1 MSTFER
7 PAPDLA
13 KLISAWEEATQM
25 LGRDV
30 KVASQYWID
39 DVKSKMTVEKVAEVA
54 TGPQVKWTMAPENT
68 MKLAQF
74 MHSVGS
80 IKAMPST
87 WKDLFFPEI
96 HALPGS

>member
-1 MSTFER
+1 
-7 PAPDLA
+7 
-13 KLISAWEEATQM
+13 M
-25 LGRDV
+25 LGKDV

-54 TGPQVKWTMAPENT
+54 TGPQVKWTMVPEST
-68 MKLAQF
+68 MKFAEF

-80 IKAMPST
+80 IKVMPSS

-96 HALPGS
+96 HSLPGS

>member
-1 MSTFER
+1 
-7 PAPDLA
+7 
-13 KLISAWEEATQM
+13 M
-25 LGRDV
+25 LGKDV

-54 TGPQVKWTMAPENT
+54 TGPQVKWTMVPENT
-68 MKLAQF
+68 VKFAEF

-80 IKAMPST
+80 IKAMPSS

-96 HALPGS
+96 HSLPGS